1 MKKCQV
7 GVTERNEIKMKKK
20 FSLVVV
26 VANFVNN
33 AQLFLNEIDFQCVKA
48 KPTTTTLKTKA
59 ILLPPTLG
67 FNVEVIVF
75 PA

>member
-1 MKKCQV
+1 MKIVYIAMFNYTLFNVKANEKKCQV

-33 AQLFLNEIDFQCVKA
+33 A
-48 KPTTTTLKTKA
+48 
-59 ILLPPTLG
+59 
-67 FNVEVIVF
+67 
-75 PA
+75 